1 MELLNLN
8 KMKKLAKAMDGKS
21 MMKKG
26 GKVTTKKMGMGGMHA
41 MPDGTMM
48 KDSMMPPMKNGGAK
62 KPKMMA
68 GGAKPKAMYGTSM
81 KPGMM
86 KKGGTKKK

>member
-1 MELLNLN
+1 
-8 KMKKLAKAMDGKS
+8 MKKLAKAMSGKS

-48 KDSMMPPMKNGGAK
+48 PDSAHNAKHGGAK
-62 KPKMMA
+62 KTKMMA
-68 GGAKPKAMYGTSM
+68 GGAKLKYGAIPPARYGTTVR
-81 KPGMM
+81 PMM
-86 KKGGTKKK
+86 LKGGTKKK